1 MVKGGKMKRFKRG
14 DIVKVLK
21 RCYPKFNIF
30 LNNLIFL
37 ILEKEKKEPKEIEG
51 FVEWGKKKPKKYKV

>member
-1 MVKGGKMKRFKRG
+1 MKRFKRG

-30 LNNLIFL
+30 LTNLIFL

-51 FVEWGKKKPKKYKV
+51 FVGREKRNRKSTKYNRKKI